1 MQLQFNTSFP
11 VPLGYTA
18 HQLAEKFAKQQ
29 TQSVKAQ
36 QVYLN
41 TLAVHAVTTYLKCMG
56 IEADWSASDSWDLV
70 SQTLMDIADLEIPN
84 IGKLECRPVL
94 APERFVQIPPEVWAE
109 RIGYVAVQLNDSLSS
124 GLLVGFTKTALIEQ
138 LPLNQLSSISGLLE
152 HLNQIRQTKMQ
163 VELEQW
169 FENNFTSGWQLAKVL
184 FSNQSARGLSSV
196 RSGEPFLVDKSNS
209 MGSISA
215 GRLIDLGIQ
224 IYQHPLAL
232 IVTVRPITDK
242 ERNILVQVK
251 PNRGRGILPQG
262 VGLIVSDPSGTIS
275 KDTISRA
282 EDNCIQLE
290 FFASVGEQFSAKV
303 TFDDASLT
311 QNFLV

>member
-1 MQLQFNTSFP
+1 M
-11 VPLGYTA
+11 
-18 HQLAEKFAKQQ
+18 
-29 TQSVKAQ
+29 
-36 QVYLN
+36 
-41 TLAVHAVTTYLKCMG
+41 
-56 IEADWSASDSWDLV
+56 
-70 SQTLMDIADLEIPN
+70 
-84 IGKLECRPVL
+84 
-94 APERFVQIPPEVWAE
+94 
-109 RIGYVAVQLNDSLSS
+109 
-124 GLLVGFTKTALIEQ
+124 
-138 LPLNQLSSISGLLE
+138 
-152 HLNQIRQTKMQ
+152 
-163 VELEQW
+163 
-169 FENNFTSGWQLAKVL
+169 
-184 FSNQSARGLSSV
+184 
-196 RSGEPFLVDKSNS
+196 
-209 MGSISA
+209 
-215 GRLIDLGIQ
+215 GIQ

-275 KDTISRA
+275 KDTISRS